1 MQVPQNRQSPIPE
14 IPSAYR
20 RCNHPGCPR
29 PSFAE
34 FDHHAQCQPHFIASC
49 YAKLGDAGRLIK
61 ENSLG
66 SEDLATIRAFVEEC
80 AAAAGSCSLQSRDLN
95 NLRRAQLLD
104 IVIAAAQLLTQLRR
118 SPRVEKQV
126 RLRLLGD
133 PLTDPRI
140 EDTVT
145 QTVSQHGAMFQA
157 ASPYTRGEIVD
168 IVRLDTGRSAIAR
181 IAWHQPVGPNEHRVA
196 VEVLNRSNFWA

>member
-1 MQVPQNRQSPIPE
+1 MRVPQNRSYSTPYVP
-14 IPSAYR
+14 PAFR
-20 RCNHPGCPR
+20 RCNHPGCHR

-34 FDHHAQCQPHFIASC
+34 FGNRAQCQPHFVASC
-49 YAKLGDAGRLIK
+49 YAKLDETGQLIK
-61 ENSLG
+61 QNRLA

-80 AAAAGSCSLQSRDLN
+80 AAAAGSFSSQPRDLN

-118 SPRVEKQV
+118 SPRVEKQIP
-126 RLRLLGD
+126 LRLLGD
-133 PLTDPRI
+133 PLSDPRI

-145 QTVSQHGAMFQA
+145 QTVSQHGAMFEA

-168 IVRLDTGRSAIAR
+168 VVRLDTGRSAIAR
-181 IAWHQPVGPNEHRVA
+181 IAWHQPLGPNQHRVA
-196 VEVLNRSNFWA
+196 VEVLNRSNFWN